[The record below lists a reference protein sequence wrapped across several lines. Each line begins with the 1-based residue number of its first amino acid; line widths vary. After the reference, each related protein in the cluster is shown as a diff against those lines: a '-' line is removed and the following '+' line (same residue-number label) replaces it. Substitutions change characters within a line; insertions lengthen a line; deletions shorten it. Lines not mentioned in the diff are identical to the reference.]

1 MKKVILFFS
10 LAAAS
15 AILFSACKKTDS
27 QTTTTTQKLQA
38 KWTFD
43 QSISDD
49 FQGGVHTRDTIT
61 AAMSPGYL
69 DFRTDNKVYSLLVS
83 ISDTSNYQV
92 LGDTKIVTWSTADPL
107 TKDTSDIQ
115 TLTSSQLILHSK
127 QVDAADYS
135 ESTIYFKK

>member
-1 MKKVILFFS
+1 MKKVSLFFS

-27 QTTTTTQKLQA
+27 QTTTTQKLQA
-38 KWTFD
+38 RWTFD

-49 FQGGVHTRDTIT
+49 FQSGVHTRDTIT

-69 DFRTDNKVYSLLVS
+69 DFRTDNKVYSQLVS

-92 LGDTKIVTWSTADPL
+92 LGDTKIVTWSTTDPS
-107 TKDTSDIQ
+107 TKDTADIQ
-115 TLTSSQLILHSK
+115 TLTSSQLIIHSK
-127 QVDAADYS
+127 QVDGADYS
-135 ESTIYFKK
+135 ESTLYLKK